1 LTTVCQH
8 RSRYCPEDG
17 IEGNIIQ
24 SKILSENLSPDKK
37 FSIGNF
43 IRFEKTT
50 HKRYIYRSKIDTSS
64 LCLQSRVD
72 STKITPIIDSS
83 Y

>member
-1 LTTVCQH
+1 MKIVLKGTLFNP
-8 RSRYCPEDG
+8 RSYP
-17 IEGNIIQ
+17 
-24 SKILSENLSPDKK
+24 KILSPDKK
-37 FSIGNF
+37 ISIGNF

-50 HKRYIYRSKIDTSS
+50 HKRYIYRSKFDTSS
-64 LCLQSRVD
+64 ICLQSRVD